1 MSYHKQ
7 IEVKLKMIIIKPFYY
22 LNYHLK
28 NYIKKEI
35 ITDRI
40 KLRLSFNIPSSKTE
54 AFNTFENNNFIMPRP
69 NINNEK
75 DSIKL
80 NEIHETGVN
89 GFFRVLSSNLNNQNN
104 LADNK
109 ASTLISINSI
119 LLTLIIS
126 TLVKQANYF
135 NNFEIP
141 IFLLMGTTLAATI
154 LAILVTRPTL
164 KKAEITQ
171 EFIDEKKTTFLFFG
185 NFSSLSL
192 QDFEDTMLHIIK
204 NEDYLYRSILA
215 DFYGQ
220 GKILERKYRL
230 LSHAYNIFLY
240 GIIVSVILFSIFSLV

>member
-1 MSYHKQ
+1 
-7 IEVKLKMIIIKPFYY
+7 
-22 LNYHLK
+22 
-28 NYIKKEI
+28 
-35 ITDRI
+35 
-40 KLRLSFNIPSSKTE
+40 
-54 AFNTFENNNFIMPRP
+54 MPRP
-69 NINNEK
+69 NLNNEK

-220 GKILERKYRL
+220 GKVLERKYRL

-240 GIIVSVILFSIFSLV
+240 GVIVSVILFSIFSLL